1 MSSKDTATKLSPTAN
16 IKPNRLP
23 APALFVGPP
32 SRNTSQLSVS
42 RQVNESNLGKPG
54 RDPLTRQKS
63 ALSKPYELDAEDKSK
78 YKDAVP
84 TIRKSSEKELDAKWR
99 EMQSTLNEVELTAQS
114 STHVFGESHAAAL
127 DELRK
132 AQVELA
138 KAWGRGN
145 EEKAKQAAGESSQ
158 AVTIDR
164 FERVENRNR
173 QRNRTNTNAS
183 ASTMLSN
190 ESGTSTS
197 TVTSTASQMEDE
209 TAQDIRL
216 ANERRAANEAYFQK
230 VDEGVKDVVAKLEA
244 VAAAM
249 RGVESES
256 RSLWS
261 ETTRSSESTERTGE
275 GTYPTVQIAE
285 DRE

>member
-145 EEKAKQAAGESSQ
+145 EEKAKQAAGE
-158 AVTIDR
+158 
-164 FERVENRNR
+164 

-261 ETTRSSESTERTGE
+261 ET
-275 GTYPTVQIAE
+275 
-285 DRE
+285 